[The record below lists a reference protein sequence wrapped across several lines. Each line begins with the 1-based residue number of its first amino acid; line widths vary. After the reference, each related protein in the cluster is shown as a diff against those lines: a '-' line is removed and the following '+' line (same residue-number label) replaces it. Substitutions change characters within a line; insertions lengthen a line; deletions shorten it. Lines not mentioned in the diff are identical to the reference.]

1 LLLCEQIFRI
11 ARGSLRS
18 GGNTAKY
25 EQIHLSSRLDAAG
38 HRVAAAG
45 SPTMGKGALVTYES
59 GDFFRLLL
67 QIRGSIFDNVLSK
80 VRPGCPAAMPR
91 RAREPDFFSRE
102 QKSAPP
108 QSRPAPVLLS
118 RADRVNVLT
127 VTARLQLIIVSVLSI
142 VAAILHAQGYLN
154 NDNGTAINSIVRSPT
169 ASQRSNRPY
178 RRG

>member
-1 LLLCEQIFRI
+1 MLLLCEQIFRI

-25 EQIHLSSRLDAAG
+25 EQIHLSTYHG

-91 RAREPDFFSRE
+91 RAREPDFFFSRTE
-102 QKSAPP
+102 KRPP
-108 QSRPAPVLLS
+108 PVSSSSCTPL
-118 RADRVNVLT
+118 
-127 VTARLQLIIVSVLSI
+127 AR
-142 VAAILHAQGYLN
+142 
-154 NDNGTAINSIVRSPT
+154 
-169 ASQRSNRPY
+169 
-178 RRG
+178 